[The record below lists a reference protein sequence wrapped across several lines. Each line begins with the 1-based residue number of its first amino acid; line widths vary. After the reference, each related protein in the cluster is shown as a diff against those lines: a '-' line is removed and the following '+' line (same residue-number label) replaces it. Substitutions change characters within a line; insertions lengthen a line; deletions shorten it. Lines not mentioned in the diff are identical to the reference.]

1 MSTFVCMCMYIWHL
15 RVISICYC
23 LLLQELSVQHTHTYI
38 LYIYKMMCSYVDSL
52 ASTGFAYSMLNRKYE
67 LWYVDENL
75 LCSVFV
81 SQRECVCVSV
91 SVSVHVFYSFAQ
103 EQEGDASD
111 VLYFHSGV
119 LLWGKRIPWKLNI
132 SLWLAADKDWIIC
145 VLLKSPFNF
154 FFNRD
159 ERFCLQC
166 PGSCVPCCLVIS
178 EINSSTSPSCA

>member
-1 MSTFVCMCMYIWHL
+1 MHVYLTLESYL
-15 RVISICYC
+15 D
-23 LLLQELSVQHTHTYI
+23 LLLSAFAGAVRATHTYI
-38 LYIYKMMCSYVDSL
+38 LYIYIKWCAATLTRWHPLGSHIACWTGSTSFDMLMRTFYVL
-52 ASTGFAYSMLNRKYE
+52 CLCLR
-67 LWYVDENL
+67 EN
-75 LCSVFV
+75 
-81 SQRECVCVSV
+81 VC
-91 SVSVHVFYSFAQ
+91 VSVHVFYSFAQ

-159 ERFCLQC
+159 ERFCLRC